1 MGLNIYGTFT
11 VLKSCVDLTCT
22 YSTAKTFEKLQHK
35 RRAPSLQSPN
45 SDTQISYFIFLKDY
59 FVYFVKDYMTAM
71 MNNPDVPSG
80 LAGKESIIFG
90 NIEDIFDFHNKY
102 VYVSVF
108 DAPYFVRFLIAS

>member
-1 MGLNIYGTFT
+1 
-11 VLKSCVDLTCT
+11 
-22 YSTAKTFEKLQHK
+22 
-35 RRAPSLQSPN
+35 
-45 SDTQISYFIFLKDY
+45 
-59 FVYFVKDYMTAM
+59 MTAM

-108 DAPYFVRFLIAS
+108 DAPYFVRFLVTS

>member
-1 MGLNIYGTFT
+1 
-11 VLKSCVDLTCT
+11 
-22 YSTAKTFEKLQHK
+22 
-35 RRAPSLQSPN
+35 
-45 SDTQISYFIFLKDY
+45 
-59 FVYFVKDYMTAM
+59 MTAM

-80 LAGKESIIFG
+80 LVGKESIIFG

>member
-1 MGLNIYGTFT
+1 
-11 VLKSCVDLTCT
+11 
-22 YSTAKTFEKLQHK
+22 
-35 RRAPSLQSPN
+35 
-45 SDTQISYFIFLKDY
+45 
-59 FVYFVKDYMTAM
+59 MTAM

-108 DAPYFVRFLIAS
+108 DAPYFVRFLIASWLMAPCSRASRY